1 VKVLGDPQVVLE
13 RGVGGFPDAEEV
25 NLAAN
30 LLAPL
35 AVIVRG
41 ARKRGVRFGRLPP
54 PRGLG
59 VVA

>member
-1 VKVLGDPQVVLE
+1 VKVLGDAEIVLE
-13 RGVGGFPDAEEV
+13 RGIRVFPDSEEV

-41 ARKRGVRFGRLPP
+41 QGKRGIGLGRLLSAP
-54 PRGLG
+54 
-59 VVA
+59 VS